1 MASALYQA
9 IETMS
14 RDKGID
20 PEIVVGAVEDAI
32 ALATRKFYKTT
43 ENMRGEFDKETGEI
57 RAYVYKTIVAD
68 DAEPEEEPENFI
80 TLTEAQEMA
89 PEVEVGAELRFY
101 KDTSPL
107 GRIAAQMAKQVIF
120 QKVREAER
128 DTVFNEYNHRVGE
141 IINATVKRVE
151 PMDVIFDLGKAEA
164 RMPKREQS
172 RLEQFSVGE
181 RIRVALLRVD
191 RAAKGPQVI
200 VSRAA
205 PSLVQTL
212 FQSEVPEI
220 YDGTVMIRAIAREA
234 GERTKIAVVS
244 RDKDVD
250 PVGACVGMKG
260 MRVQSIIRELRG
272 EKIDIIEY
280 SEEITTFAE
289 KALQPAKVSRVSITD
304 LGEKQLEVIVDDT
317 QLSLAIGKKGQNV
330 RLAAKLLG
338 WKIDIKSE
346 EEKRQEVEQ
355 AMAAMSGGPS
365 TPIEAV
371 SEIGESVLEKL
382 IAAGITTVEHLADMT
397 AEELGEVP
405 GIGDKSVEKIAV
417 AVRHYFGQ
425 YEDGEERPA
434 APVSEVAAALGD
446 NAASESSV
454 SHDTPTEEDGKPFD
468 PASEDGSEAG
478 GTLLLADDQAEEGG
492 VEGDLTE
499 ESSMAKT
506 PEAIIAERGIDG
518 VEPLEVEESADELL
532 EREDAESQ
540 FDGFGSDA
548 DVREAM
554 IENDNQTME
563 DLAEQAGEL
572 SNETI
577 DPDENSRG

>member
-1 MASALYQA
+1 MASVLYDSIEAL
-9 IETMS
+9 S

-20 PEIVVGAVEDAI
+20 PQIVVSAVEDAI
-32 ALATRKFYKTT
+32 ALATRKYYKTQ
-43 ENMRGEFDKETGEI
+43 ENMRAELDKDTGEI
-57 RAYVYKTIVAD
+57 RAYVYKTVTATD
-68 DAEPEEEPENFI
+68 DEIEDDLNQIALEEAKE
-80 TLTEAQEMA
+80 LA
-89 PEVEVGAELRFY
+89 PDVEVGGEIRYY
-101 KDTSPL
+101 KPTDVL

-128 DTVFNEYNHRVGE
+128 DTVFNEYAHRAGE
-141 IINATVKRVE
+141 VLTATVKRLE

-181 RIRVALLRVD
+181 RIRVVLLKVD

-205 PSLVQTL
+205 PELVQNL

-220 YDGTVMIRAIAREA
+220 YDGTVMVRAIAREA
-234 GERTKIAVVS
+234 GERTKIAVQS

-272 EKIDIIEY
+272 EKIDIIEF

-289 KALQPAKVSRVSITD
+289 KALQPAKVSRVSISD
-304 LGEKQLEVIVDDT
+304 LTEKQLEVIVDDT

-355 AMAAMSGGPS
+355 QMQALSGGPS
-365 TPIEAV
+365 TPIEQV
-371 SEIGESVLEKL
+371 TELGEQIIQKL
-382 IAAGITTVEHLADMT
+382 VAAGITTVESLADMT
-397 AEELGEVP
+397 PEQLEEIP
-405 GIGDKSVEKIAV
+405 GIGEKTLEKISS

-425 YEDGEERPA
+425 YEPGEEHPATPVASKEDIAADKAASDASLEEEEDALKLDLTQDGETDERDDMTDEEG
-434 APVSEVAAALGD
+434 SGLISDEVAEEQIEEITETGPAIEDEGAKPVVPGRQ
-446 NAASESSV
+446 
-454 SHDTPTEEDGKPFD
+454 DTSRKLEETAVTEEGLAETAELREETD
-468 PASEDGSEAG
+468 PKS
-478 GTLLLADDQAEEGG
+478 EGG
-492 VEGDLTE
+492 
-499 ESSMAKT
+499 A
-506 PEAIIAERGIDG
+506 
-518 VEPLEVEESADELL
+518 
-532 EREDAESQ
+532 
-540 FDGFGSDA
+540 
-548 DVREAM
+548 
-554 IENDNQTME
+554 
-563 DLAEQAGEL
+563 
-572 SNETI
+572 
-577 DPDENSRG
+577 

>member
-1 MASALYQA
+1 MKVSEAMASVLYQS
-9 IETMS
+9 IETLS
-14 RDKGID
+14 KDKGIE

-32 ALATRKFYKTT
+32 ALATRKFYKTQ
-43 ENMRGEFDKETGEI
+43 ENMRAEMDKETGEI
-57 RAYVYKTIVAD
+57 RAYVFKTVV
-68 DAEPEEEPENFI
+68 EGPEQVEDEINQL
-80 TLTEAQEMA
+80 TLEQARALA
-89 PEVEVGAELRFY
+89 PEVEVGGELRFY

-128 DTVFNEYNHRVGE
+128 DTVFLEYNHRAGE
-141 IINATVKRVE
+141 VLNATVKRLE

-172 RLEQFSVGE
+172 RLEQFAVGE
-181 RIRVALLRVD
+181 RVRVVLLRVD

-205 PSLVQTL
+205 PGLVQNL

-220 YDGTVMIRAIAREA
+220 YDGTVSIKAIAREA

-272 EKIDIIEY
+272 EKIDIIEF

-289 KALQPAKVSRVSITD
+289 KALQPAKVSKVSITN
-304 LGEKQLEVIVDDT
+304 LEEKQIEVIVDDT

-355 AMAAMSGGPS
+355 QMQEMGGGVT
-365 TPIEAV
+365 TPVEQIKDLGDA
-371 SEIGESVLEKL
+371 ILEKL
-382 IAAGITTVEHLADMT
+382 IAAGITTVEELADMT
-397 AEELGEVP
+397 PEQLEEIP
-405 GIGDKSVEKIAV
+405 GIGEKTLEKISV

-425 YEDGEERPA
+425 YEEGEERPA
-434 APVSEVAAALGD
+434 DVEATAEAAA
-446 NAASESSV
+446 
-454 SHDTPTEEDGKPFD
+454 
-468 PASEDGSEAG
+468 
-478 GTLLLADDQAEEGG
+478 
-492 VEGDLTE
+492 
-499 ESSMAKT
+499 
-506 PEAIIAERGIDG
+506 
-518 VEPLEVEESADELL
+518 EESAAEAADEAAIEAAAEGGLDETGEDIPEEIL
-532 EREDAESQ
+532 GAEADPDGEAREVRGKSTEAIADAEEAESE
-540 FDGFGSDA
+540 SDA
-548 DVREAM
+548 VSEADARE
-554 IENDNQTME
+554 
-563 DLAEQAGEL
+563 
-572 SNETI
+572 ETI
-577 DPDENSRG
+577 ESKNDAVDTLVDESQEVSDEGVETDGNKRG